1 MLAPDG
7 RQIHDEAVVTGGRV
21 VQRKLHVCQVSKA
34 LTPPAT

>member
-21 VQRKLHVCQVSKA
+21 VQRKLHG
-34 LTPPAT
+34 LPGF